1 MPHAAAA
8 PDPQAVA
15 SVLESSALLLP
26 PKPRLLQEIENLMRN
41 PDFEVSHLAGSISRD
56 PGVLAALF
64 KVCRSP
70 AYSRG
75 RAPANAEQVLMLIG
89 LTQTVNL
96 VRGISIRQATGSP
109 GPQMERFWARCEE
122 IASLASQ
129 IAGERVSVCNVFP
142 DQAYLAAM
150 FHDCGVPLLT
160 QRFKEY
166 WKTLNL
172 DDESCWVDTGMEN
185 VRFNLDHAT
194 VGYWVARNWGLPDLI
209 VQAIRYH
216 HEMPE
221 DDTYGLRSTIGI
233 VALATHIYL
242 HNKGLPDPIWT
253 MRSGEVLEELGI
265 HASALDE
272 YVDEIN
278 DSHVSLAV

>member
-1 MPHAAAA
+1 MQHAAM
-8 PDPQAVA
+8 PAVEDL
-15 SVLESSALLLP
+15 SQVLGSSAVLLP

-41 PDFEVSHLAGSISRD
+41 PDFEVSHLADCISRD

-75 RAPANAEQVLMLIG
+75 RAPTNAEQVLMLVG
-89 LTQTVNL
+89 LNQAVNL
-96 VRGISIRQATGSP
+96 VRGISIRQAAGGP
-109 GPQMERFWARCEE
+109 GPQMERFWSRCEA
-122 IASLASQ
+122 IAGLASQ
-129 IAGERVSVCNVFP
+129 IAAERVSVCNVFP

-160 QRFKEY
+160 QRFGDY
-166 WKTLNL
+166 WKTLSL
-172 DDESCWVDTGMEN
+172 DDESIWVDVALEN
-185 VRFNLDHAT
+185 VRYRMDHAT
-194 VGYWVARNWGLPDLI
+194 VGYWVARNWGLPELI

-221 DDTYGLRSTIGI
+221 DDTFGLRSTIGI
-233 VALATHIYL
+233 VALATHIHL
-242 HNKGLPDPIWT
+242 RNKGLPDPIWT
-253 MRSGEVLEELGI
+253 VRSGEVLEELGI

-278 DSHVSLAV
+278 EQHVSFSL

>member
-1 MPHAAAA
+1 MQHAAAPA
-8 PDPQAVA
+8 ADQLSAVLDSTA
-15 SVLESSALLLP
+15 VLLP
-26 PKPRLLQEIENLMRN
+26 PKPRLLLEIENLMRN
-41 PDFEVSHLAGSISRD
+41 PDFEVAHLADCISRD

-75 RAPANAEQVLMLIG
+75 RAPTNAEQVLMLVG
-89 LTQTVNL
+89 LNQAVNL
-96 VRGISIRQATGSP
+96 VRGISIRQAAGGP
-109 GPQMERFWARCEE
+109 GPQMERFWLRCEA
-122 IASLASQ
+122 IAGIAAQ
-129 IAGERVSVCNVFP
+129 VAGERVSVCNVFP

-160 QRFKEY
+160 QRFDDY
-166 WKTLNL
+166 WGTLSL
-172 DDESCWVDTGMEN
+172 DDESVWVDVALEN
-185 VRFNLDHAT
+185 VRYRLDHAT
-194 VGYWVARNWGLPDLI
+194 VGYWVARNWGLPELI

-272 YVDEIN
+272 YIDDIN
-278 DSHVSLAV
+278 EQHVSFAM